1 MKILDK
7 KIWTY
12 EQIDEIPEHSI
23 ILNGKEVEIM
33 ASSDIHAVWLGQI
46 YLKLYKL
53 YKDSYWI
60 LIGEIGILISK
71 EPLIILASDIAIVS
85 KSKMPKLKGRILE
98 IPPDLVIEIE
108 KEKEEVKIEEK
119 INYYS
124 SIGIKRQ
131 IWVLLS
137 KGEVLVIE
145 DNKSVIYRFDDEIE
159 ILERKKIKF
168 SDIEKEV
175 GLWELK
181 RVLLEGENTKRFWN

>member
-33 ASSDIHAVWLGQI
+33 AASVKHGKWVFEVSN
-46 YLKLYKL
+46 KLNKFFRKKY
-53 YKDSYWI
+53 I
-60 LIGEIGILISK
+60 IMVGEVGILINK
-71 EPLIILASDIAIVS
+71 KPLLILSADIVLVS
-85 KSKMPKLKGRILE
+85 KKKLKDISDRILE

-137 KGEVLVIE
+137 KREVLVIE

-159 ILERKKIKF
+159 ILEGKKIKF

-175 GLWELK
+175 FK
-181 RVLLEGENTKRFWN
+181 

>member
-23 ILNGKEVEIM
+23 VLNGKEIEIM
-33 ASSDIHAVWLGQI
+33 AGSIKHSKWTSKLN
-46 YLKLYKL
+46 YNMEKLYRKKYHIL
-53 YKDSYWI
+53 TNEVSI
-60 LIGEIGILISK
+60 LINK
-71 EPLIILASDIAIVS
+71 EPLLILSADIVLVS
-85 KSKMPKLKGRILE
+85 KKKLKDISDRILE

-108 KEKEEVKIEEK
+108 KEKEEIDIEEK

-124 SIGIKRQ
+124 SIGIKKQ

-137 KGEVLVIE
+137 KREVIVIE
-145 DNKSVIYRFDDEIE
+145 DNKRSIYSFDDEIE
-159 ILERKKIKF
+159 ILEGKKIKF

-175 GLWELK
+175 IS
-181 RVLLEGENTKRFWN
+181 